1 MKRLLPLVLLALVL
15 AAPSARAAAVTPPD
29 QTVLID
35 TSASAGSVVASSS
48 SSATYSADHA
58 FDGNW
63 ADNAGRWLAYTNP
76 DNDYGSGV
84 HGETPMYL
92 VYRFNVPTKVN
103 VLRLLIQN
111 ANEWDKRSPK
121 AWTFLGS
128 HDGETWTTLDTRSG
142 VAWASGTVTKSFSFE
157 NQTAYEYYKFSC
169 TEILGENNYM
179 QLYEIQFLYDTGIVL
194 TDLTT
199 ATSGSVSSASGTHG
213 SYPATKAFDGNR
225 ADTNGRWLSS
235 IGDHMYLVYRFNDAT
250 AVNAIRVWNGSDS
263 AGGWNSTGRAP
274 KTWTF
279 SGSNDG
285 ETWTT
290 LDTQASETGWA
301 ANGESRYYAFEN
313 NTPYEYYKYD
323 CTALNGGTDYLQLW
337 ELEFFY
343 VNTGSPALGIVSLS
357 RTGAAAYS
365 LSATEDANAADLA
378 WIADAGTATTTNGWQ
393 SVAEGGTA
401 NWTVSGL
408 ATDTTYEI
416 SVLATNE
423 NGTAETVAG
432 TIYTGA
438 LSFGA
443 ATDADE
449 AGLVTG
455 GVTVSRAAADPL
467 PLTVNYSISGSAGT
481 EGTTW
486 AAPVAVTIPA
496 GASSATLP
504 VVPLLDFDVDEDV
517 TITVTIL
524 AGNYELPA
532 AATTTLT
539 LRNRAAVKKAD
550 FAKSM
555 TLTPSE
561 TALAKI
567 GETAWADFPVLVRLP
582 AEASALLQSAD
593 GTDLFFTDEN
603 DASLPF
609 EVETFDPAGTTF
621 VWVKVPSLSAA
632 TELTVWFGG
641 ASNQDNDPTAVWSRY
656 VGVWH
661 YAPSDAGGSTV
672 ADATGHGLTGSTTG
686 ALSTYAGPFGGDAIH
701 GTATVT
707 APNYDALVPNAGQ
720 FTASGWFKAPSQVG
734 DYLTF
739 VSKKTG
745 LNWDDA
751 KGWYLEM
758 AQSKTKMNLV
768 LGNSTTSATIP
779 DVSANWNYFSIV
791 SDGTNVKVYMN
802 GSTSASITKAY
813 AVTASGRDFVI
824 SPNKA
829 DNCTDE
835 YRIRKGAAGAAET
848 ALEYATMADAA
859 FFDLGAIES
868 VDDTA
873 QVFETPT
880 VARNANGTYTVTAVL
895 LENNGDVGVLY
906 DAGATAVTNILQS
919 AASPGTFTDTPANLA
934 ADTTYKFA
942 AYGKNANGTEVVA
955 KGGVFYNGDLSI
967 EKISDAV
974 ENGLVPG
981 VFRISRADTAHDLT
995 VAYTIGGTAAA
1006 GQTYAA
1012 LSGTATIP
1020 AGSTSVD
1027 VEVVPLLDAAT
1038 TEDKTVALAL
1048 ASGLY
1053 GIDAQAGS
1061 AEMTV
1066 VNLVVPTGFNTWV
1079 ATAPGLAS
1087 VGSNWSA
1094 GHAPLATEQVLF
1106 DGRFSTADCEWDAAA
1121 SATVASWT
1129 QTNGY
1134 SGTVTVDTVF
1144 PDKGAFTVLTV
1155 SGDMAVASGTVTHKA
1170 HNATNKEDYYRLR
1183 IDVGGNLTVASGVQV
1198 HATGKGAY
1206 GPHTGTG
1213 SGAYGGSYNGYAS
1226 WGSLTEPYGV
1236 GSSPAADG
1244 TYNAPAGGAI
1254 WIEVAGGTTLDG
1266 AIRADSVSAW
1276 GQWNGYSGSGGAVY
1290 LKTATLS
1297 GSGKISAD
1305 CTNTSSGSNQDTG
1318 AGGRVSILLT
1328 GGELSAFPDANLTAL
1343 GGVSSYAK
1351 VGSVGTI
1358 LVRSPL
1364 KPNGVLYLRDRTNK
1378 YGMYA
1383 YRPKPNQLTR
1393 IPAGQTWVLDEIVF
1407 GANAIL
1413 EVPTGTPLDLRG
1425 GLASVSSTG
1434 NTLDE
1439 TGLIVDGGT
1448 LLLPSAA
1455 THTISGKW
1463 LFEPTDFALDGNLV
1477 VTNGAGVGT
1486 LLLYSDTSNNVRR
1499 CGLSVSGDMHVAS
1512 GSYLR
1517 ALRGGY
1523 IATGAA
1529 TVGGGSTSCHGGQ
1542 CGKSTANVAYD
1553 SFFRPR
1559 HPGTFGADNGRVNV
1573 GGGAIRLAV
1582 GGTLTLD
1589 GVASATPIVADARSG
1604 APGAI
1609 DITAARLEGAGRIE
1623 ANGNSRNYGDNDTSN
1638 ASGGG
1643 RIAVRLTGAG
1653 ETLSDAWIA
1662 KINAKGFYSSSIS
1675 VDRCSSAG
1683 SIYLQTADQA
1693 EGAGTIVVRN
1703 TGNTANN
1710 VAFTALPSLKAG
1722 GEEDDFRKAS
1732 LSVEAAARVKLFAD
1746 LRMASLGMAAGT
1758 ALDLNGHAFAVTTAR
1773 VGETNIAPGT
1783 YTAAQ
1788 LQALGFD
1795 EAIDTADG
1803 AGGTLRV
1810 LGAAT
1815 VLIVK

>member
-1 MKRLLPLVLLALVL
+1 MFPIVAAFLVCAL
-15 AAPSARAAAVTPPD
+15 AAPEARAAAVPAPD
-29 QTVLID
+29 QPMLID
-35 TSASAGSVVASSS
+35 TSSSAGSVVASSS
-48 SSATYSADHA
+48 SADAFPPANA
-58 FDGNW
+58 FDGLW
-63 ADNAGRWLAYTNP
+63 SASEHRWLAYINP
-76 DNDYGSGV
+76 SKSDYTGGKT
-84 HGETPMYL
+84 GETPAY
-92 VYRFNVPTKVN
+92 VIYRFNAPTKVN
-103 VLRLLIQN
+103 VLRLRIPN
-111 ANEWDKRSPK
+111 DWTWDQRAPK

-128 HDGETWTTLDTRSG
+128 NDGSTWTQLDARSG
-142 VAWASGTVTKSFSFE
+142 VTWTAGEVKDFSFE
-157 NQTAYEYYKFSC
+157 NDTKYAYYKFNC
-169 TEILGENNYM
+169 TEISGENDYM
-179 QLYEIQFLYDTGIVL
+179 QLYEIQFLYDAGIVL

-199 ATSGSVSSASGTHG
+199 AASGSVSSSSGTHG

-290 LDTQASETGWA
+290 LDTQTSETDWA

-343 VNTGSPALGIVSLS
+343 VNTDSPALGIVSLS
-357 RTGAAAYS
+357 RTGAATYA

-378 WIADAGTATTTNGWQ
+378 WIAGDGASATTNGWQ

-408 ATDTTYEI
+408 AADTTYEI

-423 NGTAETVAG
+423 NGTAETAAG
-432 TIYTGA
+432 TVYTGT
-438 LSFGA
+438 LSLGA

-449 AGLVTG
+449 AGLVAG
-455 GVTVSRAAADPL
+455 GVTVSRANDDPL

-504 VVPLLDFDVDEDV
+504 VVPTLDRVVDEDV

-550 FAKSM
+550 FAKKM

-582 AEASALLQSAD
+582 ADASAELRSAN

-686 ALSTYAGPFGGDAIH
+686 ALSTCAGPFGGDAIH

-745 LNWDDA
+745 LSWDDA

-758 AQSKTKMNLV
+758 GQSKTTMNLV
-768 LGNSTTSATIP
+768 LGNSVTSATIR
-779 DVSANWNYFSIV
+779 DVSANWNHFSIV
-791 SDGTNVKVYMN
+791 SDGTNVRVYMN
-802 GSTSASITKAY
+802 GSSSAAITKAY

-835 YRIRKGAAGAAET
+835 YRIRKGSASAAET

-880 VARNANGTYTVTAVL
+880 VVRNANGTYTVTAVL
-895 LENNGDVGVLY
+895 RENNGVVGVLY
-906 DAGATAVTNILQS
+906 DAGATAVTNIIQA

-934 ADTTYKFA
+934 ADTTYAFA
-942 AYGKNANGTEVVA
+942 AYGKNAKGTEVIA
-955 KGGVFYNGDLSI
+955 KGGAFYNGDISI

-974 ENGLVPG
+974 ENGLVAG

-995 VAYTIGGTAAA
+995 VTYTVGGPAAA
-1006 GQTYAA
+1006 GQTYTA

-1048 ASGLY
+1048 AAGLY
-1053 GIDAQAGS
+1053 GINAQAGS
-1061 AEMTV
+1061 AVMTV
-1066 VNLVVPTGFNTWV
+1066 VNLAVPTGFNTWI
-1079 ATAPGLAS
+1079 ATADGLAS
-1087 VGSNWSA
+1087 VGSNWSK
-1094 GHAPLATEQVLF
+1094 GIAPTSSDNVLF
-1106 DGRFSTADCEWDAAA
+1106 DGRFSTANCEWDSAATP
-1121 SATVASWT
+1121 TVASWT
-1129 QTNGY
+1129 QTNDY
-1134 SGTVTVDTVF
+1134 TGTVTVDTVF
-1144 PDKGAFTVLTV
+1144 PEKGGFTCLTV
-1155 SGDMAVASGTVTHKA
+1155 SGDMTIASGKVTHKA

-1183 IDVGGNLTVASGVQV
+1183 IDVGGNLAVASGAQI

-1206 GPHTGTG
+1206 GPHSGTG
-1213 SGAYGGSYNGYAS
+1213 AGAYGGSYDGGLS

-1254 WIEVAGGTTLDG
+1254 WIEVSGGTQLDG
-1266 AIRADSVSAW
+1266 SIRSDSVSAW

-1290 LKTATLS
+1290 LKTAALS

-1305 CTNTSSGSNQDTG
+1305 CTNTSSGSNQNSG
-1318 AGGRVSILLT
+1318 AGGRVSVLIT
-1328 GGELSAFPDANLTAL
+1328 GGELGLPNANLTAL
-1343 GGVSSYAK
+1343 GGKSSYGH
-1351 VGSVGTI
+1351 VGGVGTV
-1358 LVRSPL
+1358 LVRSPQ
-1364 KPNGVLYLRDRTNK
+1364 KPNGILYLRDRTDK
-1378 YGMYA
+1378 YGQYA

-1393 IPAGQTWVLDEIVF
+1393 IPANQTWVLDAIVF
-1407 GANAIL
+1407 GANSIL
-1413 EVPTGTPLDLRG
+1413 EVPTGTTLDLRG

-1439 TGLIVDGGT
+1439 SGLIVDGGT
-1448 LLLPSAA
+1448 LLLPAA
-1455 THTISGKW
+1455 ETHTISGKW
-1463 LFEPTDFALDGNLV
+1463 IFEPQDFALAGNLV

-1486 LLLYSDTSNNVRR
+1486 LLLYSTTSNEVRT
-1499 CGLSVSGDMHVAS
+1499 CGLSVSGNMHVAS
-1512 GSYLR
+1512 GAYLR
-1517 ALRGGY
+1517 AVRGGY

-1529 TVGGGSTSCHGGQ
+1529 TVGGGSASCHGGQ
-1542 CGKSTANVAYD
+1542 SGKSTLNVVYD
-1553 SFFRPR
+1553 SFFHPR
-1559 HPGTFGADNGRVNV
+1559 HPGTFGADNGLVNV

-1589 GVASATPIVADARSG
+1589 GVASATPSVNSARSG
-1604 APGAI
+1604 APGSI

-1653 ETLSDAWIA
+1653 ETLSDAWLA

-1675 VDRCSSAG
+1675 VGRCSSAG
-1683 SIYLQTADQA
+1683 SIYLQMADQA
-1693 EGAGTIVVRN
+1693 EGAGTIVIRN

-1710 VAFTALPSLKAG
+1710 VAFTAIPSVKGG
-1722 GEEDDFRKAS
+1722 GETDDFRKAS
-1732 LSVEAAARVKLFAD
+1732 LKTEAAARVKLFD
-1746 LRMASLGMAAGT
+1746 NLRMVALDMASDT
-1758 ALDLNGHAFAVTTAR
+1758 ALDLNGKTLVVNKATLDGVKL
-1773 VGETNIAPGT
+1773 APGT
-1783 YTAAQ
+1783 YAAGD
-1788 LQALGFD
+1788 AEVAGFVVD
-1795 EAIDTADG
+1795 SAT
-1803 AGGTLRV
+1803 GGTLV
-1810 LGAAT
+1810 VTGGGLAI
-1815 VLIVK
+1815 IVR